1 VLQANEDS
9 LLALAEHLPGEGA
22 EALVDLA
29 TAGKP
34 KPAPDADPFAHSNA
48 QRRFRVMRGAEE
60 LAQVPTRRGAGLHRL
75 AAEWGVWRPGRQ
87 NQGRWG
93 CKARSTTEEQTMQI
107 ESIEIQNYRAFRL
120 AKLDNLPRM
129 AALVGA
135 NGTGKSTLF
144 DVFSFLKD
152 ALAFNA
158 GKAVARRG
166 GMRELRS
173 RGETGP
179 VRFEI
184 KFRESGGR
192 LATYELAIDE
202 SNGRVAVERE
212 VLKFR
217 RGQRGKPWHFI
228 DFSCGKGTAI
238 TNEQQYGEE
247 GATEAR
253 AEYALDEDDV
263 LAIKGLG
270 QFKDFRVVAEFR
282 ALIENWQ
289 ISDFH
294 IAEARPS
301 AEEGYAEHLSTRG
314 DNLAQVAQYLF
325 QYHPERFR
333 AVLEAMERRV
343 PGVSKVEAKPT
354 EDGRLVLRFQDG
366 SFRDPFIARFV
377 SDGTIKMFAYLVL
390 LHDPKPFPLLAIEE
404 PENQLYPELLPELA
418 EEFRDYARRGG
429 QVFVSSHSPDF
440 LNALKLEEIYCL
452 RKVNGFTTIT
462 HASDSENLRA
472 LVEAGDL
479 PGYLW
484 KQGLFEGLN
493 R

>member
-1 VLQANEDS
+1 
-9 LLALAEHLPGEGA
+9 
-22 EALVDLA
+22 
-29 TAGKP
+29 
-34 KPAPDADPFAHSNA
+34 
-48 QRRFRVMRGAEE
+48 
-60 LAQVPTRRGAGLHRL
+60 
-75 AAEWGVWRPGRQ
+75 
-87 NQGRWG
+87 
-93 CKARSTTEEQTMQI
+93 MQI
-107 ESIEIQNYRAFRL
+107 ESIEVENYRVFKHAR
-120 AKLDNLPRM
+120 LDNLPQLVT
-129 AALVGA
+129 LVGA

-144 DVFSFLKD
+144 DVFTFLKD
-152 ALAFNA
+152 ALAHNA

-166 GMRELRS
+166 GMRELVS
-173 RGETGP
+173 RNQTGP
-179 VRFEI
+179 IRIEI

-192 LATYELAIDE
+192 LATYELAIAE
-202 SNGRVAVERE
+202 KNGRVVVERE
-212 VLKFR
+212 ILKFR

-228 DFSCGKGTAI
+228 NFSQGQGTAI

-247 GATEAR
+247 GALEQR
-253 AEYALDEDDV
+253 AEYALDEPDV

-282 ALIENWQ
+282 SLIENWQ

-325 QYHPERFR
+325 TYHPDRFQQ
-333 AVLEAMERRV
+333 VLDAMKRRV
-343 PGVSKVEAKPT
+343 PGVQEVEAKPT

-366 SFRDPFIARFV
+366 SFKDPFISRFV

-390 LHDPKPFPLLAIEE
+390 LHDPKPFPLLAVEE

-429 QVFVSSHSPDF
+429 QVFISTHSPDF
-440 LNALKLEEIYCL
+440 LNALRLDEIYCL
-452 RKVNGFTTIT
+452 RKEDGFTSISR
-462 HASDSENLRA
+462 ANDSENLRA
-472 LVEAGDL
+472 LFDAGDL

-484 KQGLFEGLN
+484 KQGLFEGVN